1 MDITNVNFRN
11 RLYQLSKD
19 SPSNYSERGN
29 FITQCTDSSNDPLT
43 RHGINNFN
51 RDFSTHIRSQHIIA
65 IGSTMP
71 SISNIHSISQSDE
84 MCNGHLSIRGT
95 FNRHDNNTVLHSPLS
110 TSNSYPHPPLSRSIV
125 TVNSDM
131 MIYSSRDRDLISECN
146 QVISLY
152 DDPFDTFQNSV

>member
-1 MDITNVNFRN
+1 MDITNVNVRN

-19 SPSNYSERGN
+19 SPSNN
-29 FITQCTDSSNDPLT
+29 L
-43 RHGINNFN
+43 N
-51 RDFSTHIRSQHIIA
+51 RDLSTHIRSQHIAFGFNI
-65 IGSTMP
+65 P
-71 SISNIHSISQSDE
+71 SITNIHSISQSDE

-95 FNRHDNNTVLHSPLS
+95 FNRHDNNTDLHSPLS
-110 TSNSYPHPPLSRSIV
+110 TSNSYLHPPLSRSTV

-131 MIYSSRDRDLISECN
+131 VIHSSRDMDFISECN

>member
-29 FITQCTDSSNDPLT
+29 FIKQCTDSSNDPLT
-43 RHGINNFN
+43 HHGINNFN

-71 SISNIHSISQSDE
+71 SITNIHSISQSDE

-95 FNRHDNNTVLHSPLS
+95 FNRHDNNTDLHSPLS
-110 TSNSYPHPPLSRSIV
+110 TSNSYLYPPLYRSIV

-131 MIYSSRDRDLISECN
+131 MVYSSGDRDYFSECN
-146 QVISLY
+146 QVIQLY